1 MRERRIILMKPAR
14 PPREKLLEM
23 YRLMQLARRFDESVI
38 DLYASGQIPGFMH
51 LYIGE
56 EAVAVGACSALA
68 EGDTITSTHRGHGH
82 CIAKGGDPRFMMAE
96 LFARANGYCKGK
108 GGSMHIANLSLGIL
122 GANGIVG
129 GGFPIANGAALSS
142 QLRATGRVAVCFFGD
157 GASNEGT
164 FHEAANLAA
173 AWKLPVVFVCEN
185 NLYAQTTPQREHQA
199 IADIVARAAAY
210 GMTGSVADGMDVLDV
225 HSKVG
230 AAAAD
235 ARAGRGPSLVECKTY
250 RYRGHWEGDPQPYR
264 TQEEIA
270 QWKKRDCISS
280 FGERLVRDHGVRDED
295 LAKIREGVERQM
307 AEAIAFARSSPS
319 PLPEAVLED
328 VYAPPEPPSLVIRGP
343 SGKMTVRQAV
353 NQTLDRILAA
363 EERAV
368 IFGEDVGLLGGAFS
382 VTKGLFARY
391 GGMRVRNTP
400 ISESAIIGAAI
411 GASVTG
417 LLPIAEIMFCDF
429 LYVAMDQIVNQM
441 AKMRYMY
448 GGDARLPIVV
458 RCTCGSGFSAAAQH
472 SQSNEAMFM
481 HVPGLKILMP
491 STPDDAAGL
500 LLSAFADPNP
510 VLFFEHKGLYD
521 EAGEVSGEPVPIG
534 KARIVREGSDLTVV
548 TYGKMRKLCEAA
560 AGTLSAEG
568 ISVEVIDL
576 RSLLPFDAETVL
588 ASARKTGR
596 VAIVHEAPLTA
607 GAGAELAAV
616 IAERAFGSLRAPVR
630 RIAGLDVPMPFA
642 PVLESAA
649 VPSAARILEE
659 LRKMVR

>member
-1 MRERRIILMKPAR
+1 MNPAHL
-14 PPREKLLEM
+14 PREKLLEM

-56 EAVAVGACSALA
+56 EAVAVGACAALA

-96 LFARANGYCKGK
+96 LFARANGYCRGK

-129 GGFPIANGAALSS
+129 GGFPIANGAALTS
-142 QLRATGRVAVCFFGD
+142 QMRGTARVAVCFFGD

-173 AWKLPVVFVCEN
+173 VWKLPVVYVCEN
-185 NLYAQTTPQREHQA
+185 NGYAQTTPQREHQA
-199 IADIVARAAAY
+199 IGDIVARAAAY
-210 GMTGSVADGMDVLDV
+210 GMPGAVADGMDALAV
-225 HSKVG
+225 HAAV
-230 AAAAD
+230 AAAVAD
-235 ARAGRGPSLVECKTY
+235 ARAGKGPSFVECKTY

-264 TQEEIA
+264 TAAEIA
-270 QWKKRDCISS
+270 EWKKRDCISTL
-280 FGERLVRDHGVRDED
+280 GQRLVRECGVREEQ
-295 LAKIREGVERQM
+295 LAHIREQVERQI
-307 AEAIAFARSSPS
+307 AEAIAFARSSP
-319 PLPEAVLED
+319 PPQPETVLTD
-328 VYAPPEPPSLVIRGP
+328 VYSSRDPSPRVIRGP
-343 SGKMTVRQAV
+343 TGRMTIRQAL
-353 NQTLDRILAA
+353 NGTLDRILAA
-363 EERAV
+363 EERALL
-368 IFGEDVGLLGGAFS
+368 FGEDIGLLGGAFS

-441 AKMRYMY
+441 AKMKYMY

-500 LLSAFADPNP
+500 LLSAFEDPNP

-521 EAGEVSGEPVPIG
+521 EVGEVSGEPVPIG
-534 KARIVREGSDLTVV
+534 KARIVREGGDITVV

-560 AGTLSAEG
+560 AGTLGAEG
-568 ISVEVIDL
+568 IAVEVIDL

-616 IAERAFGSLRAPVR
+616 VAERAFGSLRAPVT

-649 VPSAARILEE
+649 VPSAAGIAER
-659 LRKMVR
+659 LRAMVR

>member
-1 MRERRIILMKPAR
+1 MNPAH

-56 EAVAVGACSALA
+56 EAVAVGACAALA

-96 LFARANGYCKGK
+96 LFARANGYCRGK

-129 GGFPIANGAALSS
+129 GGFPIANGAALTS
-142 QLRATGRVAVCFFGD
+142 QMRGTARVAVCFFGD

-173 AWKLPVVFVCEN
+173 VRKLPVVYVCEN
-185 NLYAQTTPQREHQA
+185 NGYAQTTPQREHQA
-199 IADIVARAAAY
+199 IGDIVARAAAY
-210 GMTGSVADGMDVLDV
+210 GMPGAVADGMDALAV
-225 HSKVG
+225 HAAV
-230 AAAAD
+230 AAAVAD
-235 ARAGRGPSLVECKTY
+235 ARAGKGPSFVECKTY

-264 TQEEIA
+264 TAAEIA
-270 QWKKRDCISS
+270 EWKKRDCISTL
-280 FGERLVRDHGVRDED
+280 GQRLVRECGVREEQ
-295 LAKIREGVERQM
+295 LAHIREQVERQM
-307 AEAIAFARSSPS
+307 AEAIAFARSSP
-319 PLPEAVLED
+319 PPQPEAVLTD
-328 VYAPPEPPSLVIRGP
+328 VYSSRDPSPRVIRGP
-343 SGKMTVRQAV
+343 TGRMTIRQAL
-353 NQTLDRILAA
+353 NGTLDRILAA
-363 EERAV
+363 EERALL
-368 IFGEDVGLLGGAFS
+368 FGEDIGLLGGAFS

-441 AKMRYMY
+441 AKMKYMY

-500 LLSAFADPNP
+500 LLSAFEDPNP

-521 EAGEVSGEPVPIG
+521 EVGEVSGEPVPIG
-534 KARIVREGSDLTVV
+534 KARIVREGGDITVV

-560 AGTLSAEG
+560 AGTLGAEG
-568 ISVEVIDL
+568 IAVEVIDL

-616 IAERAFGSLRAPVR
+616 VAERAFGSLRAPVT

-642 PVLESAA
+642 PVLENAA
-649 VPSAARILEE
+649 VPSAAGIAER
-659 LRKMVR
+659 LRAMVR

>member
-1 MRERRIILMKPAR
+1 MNPVR
-14 PPREKLLEM
+14 PPQEKLLDM

-51 LYIGE
+51 LYVGE
-56 EAVAVGACSALA
+56 EAVAVGACAALA

-96 LFARANGYCKGK
+96 LFARANGYCRGK

-129 GGFPIANGAALSS
+129 GGFPIANGAALTS
-142 QLRATGRVAVCFFGD
+142 QMRATGRVAVCFFGD

-173 AWKLPVVFVCEN
+173 VWKLPVLFVCEN
-185 NLYAQTTPQREHQA
+185 NGYAQTTPQREHQA
-199 IADIVARAAAY
+199 IGDIVVRAAAY
-210 GMTGSVADGMDVLDV
+210 GMPGCVVDGMDVLAV
-225 HSKVG
+225 HAAV
-230 AAAAD
+230 AAAVAD
-235 ARAGRGPSLVECKTY
+235 ARGGKGPSFIECKTY

-264 TQEEIA
+264 TPAEIA
-270 QWKKRDCISS
+270 EWKKRDCISS
-280 FGERLVRDHGVRDED
+280 FGGRLVREFGVRKEE
-295 LAKIREGVERQM
+295 LSQVREQVERQM
-307 AEAIAFARSSPS
+307 AEAIAFARSSP
-319 PLPEAVLED
+319 PPQPETVLTD
-328 VYAPPEPPSLVIRGP
+328 VYSSREPSPRAIRGP
-343 SGKMTVRQAV
+343 TGRMTIRQAL
-353 NQTLDRILAA
+353 NGTLDRILAA
-363 EERAV
+363 EERALL
-368 IFGEDVGLLGGAFS
+368 FGEDIGLLGGAFS

-441 AKMRYMY
+441 AKMKYMY

-500 LLSAFADPNP
+500 LLSAFEDPNP

-521 EAGEVSGEPVPIG
+521 ETGEVSGEPVPIG
-534 KARIVREGSDLTVV
+534 KARIVREGGDITVV

-560 AGTLSAEG
+560 AGTLAAEG
-568 ISVEVIDL
+568 IAVEVIDL

-588 ASARKTGR
+588 ASVRKTGR

-616 IAERAFGSLRAPVR
+616 VAERAFGSLRAPVT

-649 VPSAARILEE
+649 VPSAAGIAER
-659 LRKMVR
+659 LRAMVR

>member
-1 MRERRIILMKPAR
+1 MNPPRPA
-14 PPREKLLEM
+14 REKLLDM

-38 DLYASGQIPGFMH
+38 ELYASGQIPGFMH
-51 LYIGE
+51 LYVGE
-56 EAVAVGACSALA
+56 EAVAVGACAAL
-68 EGDTITSTHRGHGH
+68 EQGDTITSTHRGHGH
-82 CIAKGGDPRFMMAE
+82 CIAKGGDPRLMMAE
-96 LFARANGYCKGK
+96 LFARANGYCRGK

-142 QLRATGRVAVCFFGD
+142 QMRATGRVVACFFGD

-173 AWKLPVVFVCEN
+173 VWKLPVLFVCEN
-185 NLYAQTTPQREHQA
+185 NGYAQTTPQREHQA
-199 IADIVARAAAY
+199 IADIAVRAAAY
-210 GMTGSVADGMDVLDV
+210 GMPGFIVDGMDVLAV
-225 HSKVG
+225 HGAV
-230 AAAAD
+230 AAAAAE
-235 ARAGRGPSLVECKTY
+235 ARAGKGPSLVECKTY

-264 TQEEIA
+264 TAAEIA
-270 QWKKRDCISS
+270 QWKKRDCLSS
-280 FGERLVRDHGVRDED
+280 FGQRLVMENGVREDE
-295 LAKIREGVERQM
+295 LSQVREQVERQM
-307 AEAIAFARSSPS
+307 AEAIAFARSSP
-319 PLPEAVLED
+319 PPKPETVLTD
-328 VYAPPEPPSLVIRGP
+328 VYSLREPSPRVIRGP
-343 SGKMTVRQAV
+343 TGRMTIRQAL
-353 NQTLDRILAA
+353 NGTMDRILAA

-368 IFGEDVGLLGGAFS
+368 LFGEDIGLLGGAFA

-429 LYVAMDQIVNQM
+429 LYVAMDQVVNQM
-441 AKMRYMY
+441 AKMKYMY
-448 GGDARLPIVV
+448 GGEARLPIVV

-481 HVPGLKILMP
+481 HVPGLKIVMP

-500 LLSAFADPNP
+500 LLAAFEDPNP

-521 EAGEVSGEPVPIG
+521 EPGEVSGDAVPIG
-534 KARIVREGSDLTVV
+534 KARIVREGGDLTVV
-548 TYGKMRKLCEAA
+548 TYGKMRKLCESAA
-560 AGTLSAEG
+560 DILGAEG
-568 ISVEVIDL
+568 IEVEVIDM
-576 RSLLPFDAETVL
+576 RSLLPFDAESVL
-588 ASARKTGR
+588 ASVEKTGR
-596 VAIVHEAPLTA
+596 IAIVHEAPLTA

-616 IAERAFGSLRAPVR
+616 VAERAFSSLRAPVT
-630 RIAGLDVPMPFA
+630 RIAGLDVPMPFS
-642 PVLESAA
+642 PVLEGAA
-649 VPSAARILEE
+649 VPSEAVIVER

>member
-1 MRERRIILMKPAR
+1 MNPAR
-14 PPREKLLEM
+14 PPQEKLLDM
-23 YRLMQLARRFDESVI
+23 YRLMQLARRFDELVI

-51 LYIGE
+51 LYVGE
-56 EAVAVGACSALA
+56 EAVAVGACAALA

-96 LFARANGYCKGK
+96 LFARANGYCRGK

-129 GGFPIANGAALSS
+129 GGLPIANGAALTA
-142 QLRATGRVAVCFFGD
+142 QMRASGRVAVCFFGD

-173 AWKLPVVFVCEN
+173 VWKLPVLFVCEN
-185 NLYAQTTPQREHQA
+185 NGYAQSTPQREHQA
-199 IADIVARAAAY
+199 IGDIVARAAAY
-210 GMTGSVADGMDVLDV
+210 GMPGAVADGMDVLAV
-225 HSKVG
+225 HAAV
-230 AAAAD
+230 AAAVAD
-235 ARAGRGPSLVECKTY
+235 ARAGKGPSFIECKTY

-264 TQEEIA
+264 TPAETAE
-270 QWKKRDCISS
+270 WKKRDCIST
-280 FGERLVRDHGVRDED
+280 FGQRLVRECGVREEQ
-295 LAKIREGVERQM
+295 LAHIREQVERQM
-307 AEAIAFARSSPS
+307 AEAIAFARSSP
-319 PLPEAVLED
+319 PPQPETVLTD
-328 VYAPPEPPSLVIRGP
+328 VYSSPDPSPRAIRGP
-343 SGKMTVRQAV
+343 TGRMTIRQAL
-353 NQTLDRILAA
+353 NGTLDRILAA

-368 IFGEDVGLLGGAFS
+368 LFGEDIGLLGGAFS

-441 AKMRYMY
+441 AKMKYMY

-500 LLSAFADPNP
+500 LLSAFEDPNP

-521 EAGEVSGEPVPIG
+521 ELGEVSGEPVPIG
-534 KARIVREGSDLTVV
+534 KARIVREGGDITVV

-560 AGTLSAEG
+560 ADALGAEG
-568 ISVEVIDL
+568 IAVEVIDL

-616 IAERAFGSLRAPVR
+616 VAERAFGSLRAPVT

-649 VPSAARILEE
+649 VPSAAGITER
-659 LRKMVR
+659 LRAMVR

>member
-1 MRERRIILMKPAR
+1 MNPAR
-14 PPREKLLEM
+14 PPREKLLDM

-51 LYIGE
+51 LYVGE
-56 EAVAVGACSALA
+56 EAVAVGACAALA

-96 LFARANGYCKGK
+96 LLARANGYCRGK

-142 QLRATGRVAVCFFGD
+142 QMRASGRVAVCFFGD

-173 AWKLPVVFVCEN
+173 VWKLPVIFVCEN
-185 NLYAQTTPQREHQA
+185 NGYAQTTPQREHQA
-199 IADIVARAAAY
+199 IGDIAVRAAAY
-210 GMTGSVADGMDVLDV
+210 GMPGAVADGMDVLAV
-225 HSKVG
+225 HAAV
-230 AAAAD
+230 AAAVAD
-235 ARAGRGPSLVECKTY
+235 ARAGKGPSLIECKTC

-264 TQEEIA
+264 TPAEIA
-270 QWKKRDCISS
+270 EWRKRDCIST
-280 FGERLVRDHGVRDED
+280 FGQKLARECGVREEE
-295 LAKIREGVERQM
+295 LAQIREQVERQM
-307 AEAIAFARSSPS
+307 AEAISFARSSP
-319 PLPEAVLED
+319 PPQPATVLTD
-328 VYAPPEPPSLVIRGP
+328 VYSSRDPSPRAIRGP
-343 SGKMTVRQAV
+343 TGRMTIRQAL
-353 NQTLDRILAA
+353 NGTLDRILAA

-368 IFGEDVGLLGGAFS
+368 LFGEDVGLLGGAFS

-441 AKMRYMY
+441 AKMKYMY

-500 LLSAFADPNP
+500 LLSAFEDPNP

-521 EAGEVSGEPVPIG
+521 ETGEVSGEPVPIG
-534 KARIVREGSDLTVV
+534 KARIVREGGDITVV

-560 AGTLSAEG
+560 AGTLGAEG
-568 ISVEVIDL
+568 IAVEVIDL
-576 RSLLPFDAETVL
+576 RSLLPFDAETIL

-616 IAERAFGSLRAPVR
+616 VAERAFGSLRAPVT

-649 VPSAARILEE
+649 VPSAAGIAER
-659 LRKMVR
+659 LRTMVR